1 MKITEGKSFDVIR
14 IKKRFDSET
23 DLYEDLKENDFYG
36 GEYKVRHNKT
46 GYYLTAEIL
55 E

>member
-14 IKKRFDSET
+14 IKKRFDSEV
-23 DLYEDLKENDFYG
+23 DLYKDLKDNDFYG
-36 GEYKVRHNKT
+36 GEYKVRHDKT
-46 GYYLTAEIL
+46 CYHLTAEIL